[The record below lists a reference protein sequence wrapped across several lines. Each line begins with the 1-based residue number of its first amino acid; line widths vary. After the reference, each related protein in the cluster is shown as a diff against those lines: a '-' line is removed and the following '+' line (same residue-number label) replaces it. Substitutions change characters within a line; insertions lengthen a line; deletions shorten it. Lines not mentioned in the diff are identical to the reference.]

1 MIYAVVLNGVAYGP
15 FTDCE
20 QAADWGEEKL
30 FNSGILSLLGE
41 QRNQQMDV
49 LDINDPSTF
58 PVPLNEDDPRIY
70 VLCQGEKPR

>member
-58 PVPLNEDDPRIY
+58 PVPLNEGDPRIHIFFP
-70 VLCQGEKPR
+70 EEE